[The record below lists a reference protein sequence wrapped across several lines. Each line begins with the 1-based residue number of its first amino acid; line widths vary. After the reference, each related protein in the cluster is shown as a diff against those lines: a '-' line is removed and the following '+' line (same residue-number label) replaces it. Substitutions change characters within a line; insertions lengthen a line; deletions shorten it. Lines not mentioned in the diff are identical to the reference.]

1 MPRSLRALL
10 LAAAMS
16 PAVLAAAA
24 HAADAPAMDA
34 APAADAPAEANLEGV
49 VVTGAKTRT
58 SAVTGLDMS
67 FRETPQSVSI
77 VDQTMIKNF
86 ALTSVNDLLAQAT
99 GVNVERVETDRTYYN
114 SRGFDITNF
123 QVDGVG
129 LPLIWGIQFGD
140 LDTVLFDR
148 VEVVRGAN
156 SMMTGTGNPSATVNY
171 VRKRPTAE
179 FQASGALQYGSWDA
193 KRLEADVS
201 GPLNESGTLRGRLI
215 YANEDKDSYLDHYH
229 VNRNVYAALL
239 AWDVTP
245 NTTATFGWS
254 MQDNR
259 ADGVLWGALPLVY
272 SDGSLINYD
281 VSASTSADWTYWD
294 VRDQQAFAEVEHR
307 LDNGWRIKAIA
318 TAKRFQ
324 EKAKLLYAYADP
336 SIDPVTGLGVKGM
349 AGVYPSIYE
358 SYTLDTYAS
367 GPFQAFGRTH
377 QLVVGGQ
384 VSRSEG
390 HEYEDFSGDTV
401 VYAPVS
407 TWGSTQPTEPTYPG
421 AYLAANETTKLARFY
436 AATHLSV
443 TDQLKVVAG
452 FNALKLKSYGFSYGA
467 DQARDED
474 KVSPYLGATYDVT
487 GNVSLYASYTDIF
500 NPQSEVDSTHRTL
513 AAVHGKSYE
522 AGVKS
527 EWFDGRLYVTGAIFK
542 AKQNGLA
549 AWAGYFDDG
558 KSYYAAQDTESKGY
572 EIEVAGRITD
582 NWRVNAGWTALEIED
597 SATGADARVFLPRKT
612 LKASTTYTVPSLR
625 NLTVGASVRW
635 QDDIAMDGVPVT
647 QDAYAVFDLMAG
659 VDVTDKIRATL
670 NVRNV
675 GDEKYLNSLMWG
687 QAYYAAPRNASVRL
701 DHRF

>member
-1 MPRSLRALL
+1 MSRSLRAFL

-16 PAVLAAAA
+16 PALLAAA
-24 HAADAPAMDA
+24 HAAE
-34 APAADAPAEANLEGV
+34 APAADGAADNLDGV

-67 FRETPQSVSI
+67 LRETPQSVTI
-77 VDQTMIKNF
+77 IDGATIHDF
-86 ALTSVNDLLAQAT
+86 ALTNINDVLALTT
-99 GVNVERVETDRTYYN
+99 GVNVEKVETDRTYYN

-129 LPLIWGIQFGD
+129 LPLIWGIQFGE

-179 FQASGALQYGSWDA
+179 FQASGALQYGSWDS

-215 YANEDKDSYLDHYH
+215 YANEDRDSYLDHYK

-239 AWDVTP
+239 AWDATP

-259 ADGVLWGALPLVY
+259 ASGVLWGALPLTY

-281 VSASTSADWTYWD
+281 VSSSTSADWTYWD
-294 VRDQQAFAEVEHR
+294 VRDQTAFAEVEHR
-307 LDNGWRIKAIA
+307 LDNGWRLKAIA
-318 TAKRFQ
+318 TAKRF
-324 EKAKLLYAYADP
+324 EEHAKLLYAYTGEDG
-336 SIDPVTGLGVKGM
+336 IDPTTGLGVYGM
-349 AGVYPSIYE
+349 SGVYPSIYE
-358 SYTLDTYAS
+358 SYTLDAYAS
-367 GPFQAFGRTH
+367 GPFQAFGREH

-390 HEYEDFSGDTV
+390 HEYEDFSSDSI
-401 VYAPVS
+401 VYSSVTS
-407 TWGSTQPTEPTYPG
+407 WGSTQPAEPTYPG

-436 AATHLSV
+436 AGAHLSV
-443 TDQLKVVAG
+443 TDKLKLVTG
-452 FNALKLKSYGFSYGA
+452 FNALKLKAYGFSYGA
-467 DQARDED
+467 DMARDES
-474 KVSPYLGATYDVT
+474 KVSPYLGAVYDLNK
-487 GNVSLYASYTDIF
+487 NVSLYASYTDIF
-500 NPQSEVDSTHRTL
+500 NPQSEVDSTRAKL

-527 EWFDGRLYVTGAIFK
+527 EWFDGRLYVTGSVFK
-542 AKQNGLA
+542 AVQKGLA

-558 KSYYAAQDTESKGY
+558 KSYYSAQDTESKGY
-572 EIEVAGRITD
+572 EIEASGRITD
-582 NWRVNAGWTALEIED
+582 NWRIGAGWTSLEIED
-597 SATGADARVFLPRKT
+597 TATGADARVFLPRKT
-612 LKASTTYTVPSLR
+612 LKASTTYSVPSLR
-625 NLTVGASVRW
+625 NLKLGAAVRW
-635 QDDIAMDGVPVT
+635 QDEITTDAADVT
-647 QDAYAVFDLMAG
+647 QDAYAVVDLMAG
-659 VDVTDKIRATL
+659 VDVTDRIRGTL
-670 NVRNV
+670 NLKNV

-687 QAYYAAPRNASVRL
+687 QAYYAAPRSVSVRL
-701 DHRF
+701 DYRF